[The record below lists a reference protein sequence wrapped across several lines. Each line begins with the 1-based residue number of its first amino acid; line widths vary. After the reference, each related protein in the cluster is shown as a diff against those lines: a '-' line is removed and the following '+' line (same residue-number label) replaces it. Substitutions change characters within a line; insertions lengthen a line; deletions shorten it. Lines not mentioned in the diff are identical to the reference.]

1 MLVGLRAG
9 QGRMAA
15 VRLGGGRASG
25 QVSWTPN
32 PHVQSCPRQRPE
44 WPVWGH
50 GEGRR
55 LGSVSSE
62 APGHA
67 GRPSTGAGGRGDKD
81 SGSPHRVADLT
92 LRLGRQP
99 SGPPEPVWGFWKLQ
113 VPGSRPANQA
123 LSTGK
128 CWEPPLP
135 LAGVGQSSPVLVTRS
150 REFYR
155 KQSGQ

>member
-1 MLVGLRAG
+1 MLGGQRAG

-67 GRPSTGAGGRGDKD
+67 GRPSTGAGGRGNKD
-81 SGSPHRVADLT
+81 SGE
-92 LRLGRQP
+92 P
-99 SGPPEPVWGFWKLQ
+99 SQ
-113 VPGSRPANQA
+113 GSRLNAQA
-123 LSTGK
+123 GQAAQWSPRA
-128 CWEPPLP
+128 C
-135 LAGVGQSSPVLVTRS
+135 VGLLEAAIPRESPCKPGAV
-150 REFYR
+150 YR
-155 KQSGQ
+155 